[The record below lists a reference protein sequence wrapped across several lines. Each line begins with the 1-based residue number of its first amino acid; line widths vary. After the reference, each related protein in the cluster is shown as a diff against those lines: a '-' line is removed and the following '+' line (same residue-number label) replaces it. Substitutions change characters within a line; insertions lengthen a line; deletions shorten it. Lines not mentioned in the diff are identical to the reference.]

1 VLQRAADAGDS
12 RGGPGPCCRSH
23 REYAQPRATT
33 NVIEN
38 TSLSAKFARQISL
51 AFYLAHAKM
60 RPVQNLI
67 EAQTPIVT

>member
-1 VLQRAADAGDS
+1 VTVDEAGQ
-12 RGGPGPCCRSH
+12 GLAVGLIAK
-23 REYAQPRATT
+23 YAQPKATT

-38 TSLSAKFARQISL
+38 TSLSAKFARQISR
-51 AFYLAHAKM
+51 AFYLAQAEM